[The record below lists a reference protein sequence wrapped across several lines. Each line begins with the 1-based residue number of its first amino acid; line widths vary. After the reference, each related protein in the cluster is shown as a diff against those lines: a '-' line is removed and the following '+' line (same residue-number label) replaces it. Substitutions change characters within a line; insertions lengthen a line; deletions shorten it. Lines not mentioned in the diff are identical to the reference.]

1 MTRSG
6 VAFLAVQDFR
16 SEIYWIVS
24 KAGFDFLPRDVVA
37 GDVSCVWFIPI
48 EASSSATNSSIHTSY
63 VLKICSF

>member
-24 KAGFDFLPRDVVA
+24 KAC
-37 GDVSCVWFIPI
+37 ST
-48 EASSSATNSSIHTSY
+48 SSRAM
-63 VLKICSF
+63 LWRAM